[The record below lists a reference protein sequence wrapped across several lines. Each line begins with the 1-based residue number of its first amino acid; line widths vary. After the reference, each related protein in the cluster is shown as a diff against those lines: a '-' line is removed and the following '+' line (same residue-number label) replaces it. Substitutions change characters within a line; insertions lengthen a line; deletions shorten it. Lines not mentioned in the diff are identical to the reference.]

1 MIKSISYWSF
11 PEGMKLK
18 DRMKLAKATGFEA
31 IELTLEGPGAEINM
45 TTTAAEIKA
54 IKQMADKIGLQTPTF
69 ATGLYWSEPMILDGG
84 KINKTGLDICKKSLQ
99 LAKAIGAT
107 TALTIPCTVTPGL
120 PYDMAYDKSLEVL
133 QKLAPA
139 AEKAG
144 VSIGVEYV
152 WNKFLLSPL
161 EFRNFVDACGSPMVK
176 AYFDVGNV
184 LASGYPDQWIRI
196 LGDRISAVHFKD
208 FKRSIADLDGF
219 VDLLEGDVPW
229 DAVMQALQAIKY
241 DGAVTAEMMPP
252 YQHFPE
258 YLLQA
263 TSGAMDMILGRT

>member
-11 PEGMKLK
+11 PGGMKLK
-18 DRMKLAKATGFEA
+18 DRMKLAKASGFEA
-31 IELTLEGPGAEINM
+31 IELTLEGPDAEINM
-45 TTTAAEIKA
+45 KTTAAEIKA

-69 ATGLYWSEPMILDGG
+69 ATGLYWSQPMVLDGG
-84 KINKTGLDICKKSLQ
+84 KINKVGLDICKKSLQ

-107 TALTIPCTVTPGL
+107 TALTIPCTVTPDL
-120 PYDMAYDKSLEVL
+120 PYDLAWEKSLEVI
-133 QKLAPA
+133 KKMVPE
-139 AEKAG
+139 AEKTG
-144 VSIGVEYV
+144 VTIGIEYV

-229 DAVMQALQAIKY
+229 DAVMKALKAIKY
-241 DGAVTAEMMPP
+241 KGAVTAEMMPP
-252 YQHFPE
+252 YQCFPE
-258 YLLQA
+258 YLIQA
-263 TSGAMDMILGRT
+263 TSGAMDKILGL

>member
-11 PEGMKLK
+11 PGGMALL
-18 DRMKLAKATGFEA
+18 DRMKLAKECGYEA
-31 IELTLEGPGAEINM
+31 IELTLEGEGAEINM
-45 TTTAAEIKA
+45 ATSLADLKQ
-54 IKQMADKIGLQTPTF
+54 IKQAADKLGLQTPTF

-99 LAKAIGAT
+99 FAKALGAT

-120 PYDMAYDKSLEVL
+120 PYDLAYAKSLEVL
-133 QKLAPA
+133 KKLAPE

-161 EFRNFVDACGSPMVK
+161 EFARFLDEVGSPMVK

-184 LASGYPDQWIRI
+184 MASGYPDQWIRI

-229 DAVMQALQAIKY
+229 DAVMKALRAIKY
-241 DGAVTAEMMPP
+241 DWAVTAEMMPP
-252 YQHFPE
+252 YQYFPE
-258 YLLQA
+258 RLLMA
-263 TSGAMDMILGRT
+263 TSKSMDAILSLK